1 MKSIQV
7 HIQKCRPFLQL
18 NLQILVTLVT
28 LVTLLPS
35 VLMCSGGRVLTQ
47 ALQPLQHNVQ
57 LPHGLPCC
65 RVHLQLRV
73 RRET

>member
-35 VLMCSGGRVLTQ
+35 VLMCSGGRVLT
-47 ALQPLQHNVQ
+47 
-57 LPHGLPCC
+57 
-65 RVHLQLRV
+65 
-73 RRET
+73 